1 MAKTLKAGVIA
12 CGSIAQM
19 MHLPG
24 YAKCPGVELVAA
36 CDPVAQRRREAEK
49 IKPGLRTYD
58 DYRKMLKA
66 EDLDIVSVCSPNLF
80 HAEHAIAGLEHGAHV
95 LLEKPPAL
103 SLKEIAAVRAAIKKS
118 CRRLIVGFSHRFMRG
133 NRKIHKMLADG
144 VIGEPYMIRMRLAHG
159 GPYPGWAKDDWFY
172 SPKLAGGGA
181 LLDMGIHAIDQVLWQ
196 MGPVKSVQAMVRTL
210 RKPIQVDDNAVI
222 LLEFARSRAL
232 GYIEV
237 GWTSPSGFSGV
248 EIMGDKGCIVEN
260 YAGQLTVTTGKITPD
275 MKKRAKMTT
284 RVVDAEP
291 THGGWQ
297 IEVGEVVKAFKQ
309 NSDLGMGIDTGGAA
323 LAVAL
328 AAYESSRT
336 GKAVP
341 VRAAK

>member
-1 MAKTLKAGVIA
+1 M
-12 CGSIAQM
+12 
-19 MHLPG
+19 
-24 YAKCPGVELVAA
+24 
-36 CDPVAQRRREAEK
+36 
-49 IKPGLRTYD
+49 
-58 DYRKMLKA
+58 
-66 EDLDIVSVCSPNLF
+66 
-80 HAEHAIAGLEHGAHV
+80 
-95 LLEKPPAL
+95 
-103 SLKEIAAVRAAIKKS
+103 
-118 CRRLIVGFSHRFMRG
+118 
-133 NRKIHKMLADG
+133 
-144 VIGEPYMIRMRLAHG
+144 
-159 GPYPGWAKDDWFY
+159 
-172 SPKLAGGGA
+172 
-181 LLDMGIHAIDQVLWQ
+181 DMGIHAIDQVLWQ

-297 IEVGEVVKAFKQ
+297 IEIGEVVKAFKQ

-328 AAYESSRT
+328 AARESSRT

-341 VRAAK
+341 VRAVK